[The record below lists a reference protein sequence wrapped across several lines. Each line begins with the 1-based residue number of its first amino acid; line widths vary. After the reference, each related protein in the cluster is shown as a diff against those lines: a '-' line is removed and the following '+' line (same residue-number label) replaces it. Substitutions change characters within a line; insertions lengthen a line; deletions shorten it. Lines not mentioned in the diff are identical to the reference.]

1 VDKPAWRPAGDLI
14 VLSPAKRQFDA
25 NSLAKAK
32 RSSVTVRL
40 EEGTLMNLH
49 EDISGADLFAKLN
62 VLDRTGYSAEA
73 CYRYAAEINDIRR
86 LKREKNAIVLAH
98 NYQRPEIFEVADFI
112 GDSFELARKSQE
124 VEDADLI
131 VFCGVHFMA
140 ETAKVFNPDRTV
152 LLPDMRAGCSLA
164 DSITADDLA
173 ERRAELLKLYPDLKV
188 VSYVNCTAD
197 VKALSD
203 ACCTSANAAKVVNAI
218 DSEHILFV
226 PDQNLANFVQTQT
239 AKQIISWDGNCY
251 VHHQITAEEVE
262 KARAAVPGIVVIAHP
277 ECRKDVIAIAD
288 AVLST
293 SAMMRY
299 ARESPA
305 DKFLVVTECGLS
317 DRLLLEIP
325 DKHFYK
331 ACKLCR
337 YMKMI
342 TLEGVRDS
350 LMHRRYE
357 IVLPDEVREGAKQA
371 LERMLEL
378 GA

>member
-1 VDKPAWRPAGDLI
+1 MRRRGAA
-14 VLSPAKRQFDA
+14 AFKRADRC
-25 NSLAKAK
+25 NNVPHK
-32 RSSVTVRL
+32 RKR
-40 EEGTLMNLH
+40 LMNAQTAITGTDLYRKLGVLH
-49 EDISGADLFAKLN
+49 DSS
-62 VLDRTGYSAEA
+62 YSAEV
-73 CYRYAAEINDIRR
+73 CDRYAAMLSEILE
-86 LKREKNAIVLAH
+86 LKEERGAIVLAH

-112 GDSFELARKSQE
+112 GDSFELARKARE
-124 VEDADLI
+124 VDKARLI

-140 ETAKVFNPDRTV
+140 ETAKVFNPERMV

-164 DSITADDLA
+164 DSVTADALA
-173 ERRAELLKLYPDLKV
+173 ERTQELRQIYADLKV

-203 ACCTSANAAKVVNAI
+203 ACCTSANAVKVINRL
-218 DSEHILFV
+218 DSDNILFV
-226 PDQNLANFVQTQT
+226 PDQNLANYVQSQT
-239 AKQIISWDGNCY
+239 NKHIISWDGNCY
-251 VHHQITAEEVE
+251 VHHQITPAEVE
-262 KARAAVPGIVVIAHP
+262 RAKAGIPGLVVIAHP
-277 ECRKDVIAIAD
+277 ECRKDVIAMAD

-299 ARESPA
+299 ARESSA
-305 DKFLVVTECGLS
+305 DKFLIVTECGLS
-317 DRLLLEIP
+317 DRLLMEIP

-342 TLEGVRDS
+342 TLPGVRDS
-350 LMHRRYE
+350 LVNLRYE
-357 IVLPDEVREGAKQA
+357 ITMADEVREGARRA

>member
-1 VDKPAWRPAGDLI
+1 
-14 VLSPAKRQFDA
+14 
-25 NSLAKAK
+25 
-32 RSSVTVRL
+32 
-40 EEGTLMNLH
+40 MNP
-49 EDISGADLFAKLN
+49 SQAVYGADLFAKLN
-62 VLDRTGYSAEA
+62 VLDRGDYTFDACNGFAATIEA
-73 CYRYAAEINDIRR
+73 INK
-86 LKREKNAIVLAH
+86 LKRENNAIVLAH

-124 VEDADLI
+124 VAEAELI

-140 ETAKVFNPDRTV
+140 ETAKVFNPERTV
-152 LLPDMRAGCSLA
+152 LLPDLRAGCSLA
-164 DSITADDLA
+164 DSINFDDLA
-173 ERRAELLKLYPDLKV
+173 ERRDELLKLYPDLKII
-188 VSYVNCTAD
+188 SYVNCTAD
-197 VKALSD
+197 VKSLSD
-203 ACCTSANAAKVVNAI
+203 ACCTSANAAKIVNAI
-218 DSEHILFV
+218 DSDHILFV
-226 PDQNLANFVQTQT
+226 PDQNLANYVQTQT
-239 AKQIISWDGNCY
+239 DKQIISWDGNCY
-251 VHHQITAEEVE
+251 VHHQITAEEVR

-277 ECRKDVIAIAD
+277 ECRKDVIALAD

-342 TLEGVRDS
+342 TLDGVLDS
-350 LMHRRYE
+350 LRYHRYE
-357 IVLPDEVREGAKQA
+357 ITLPDDVREGAKRA